1 MRQLMMLLL
10 GMLFFCGC
18 ELFTSDGLQEVH
30 LAELGA
36 EELKQQL
43 RVGVKVR
50 VAVSA
55 AGVPVVAEQVHEV
68 SGTGDVV
75 LPYVQSVQCEGMTIE
90 EFRTELTTRYTRFY
104 RDPVVTA
111 YYVPLAEG
119 GSSPYGQVL
128 VTGCVG
134 RPGMVPIPSTYDLTL
149 MQAIQIAGGMGQ
161 WADASAVRLTRQV
174 GGVKQSVVLDTDR
187 IGRRGAAEL
196 NVRLMPGDII
206 NVPESNW

>member
-1 MRQLMMLLL
+1 MRHWLMIVFS
-10 GMLFFCGC
+10 MLFFCGC
-18 ELFTSDGLQEVH
+18 ELFSPDGLQEVH
-30 LAELGA
+30 LEELGA

-43 RVGVKVR
+43 RVGVKLR

-55 AGVPVVAEQVHEV
+55 AGVPVVQEQVLEV
-68 SGTGDVV
+68 SGVGDVV
-75 LPYVQSVQCEGMTIE
+75 LPYVQSIQCEGMTIE
-90 EFRTELTTRYTRFY
+90 EFREELTKRYAKYY

-128 VTGCVG
+128 VMGCVG
-134 RPGMVPIPSTYDLTL
+134 RPGIVPIPPTCDLTL

-161 WADASAVRLTRQV
+161 WADPTAVRLTREV
-174 GGVKQSVVLDTDR
+174 NGVKQSVVLDTER
-187 IGRRGAAEL
+187 IGRRGASEL
-196 NVRLMPGDII
+196 NVRLMPKDII

>member
-1 MRQLMMLLL
+1 MRQLLMVLSSA
-10 GMLFFCGC
+10 LFLCGC
-18 ELFTSDGLQEVH
+18 GLFSSDGLQEVH
-30 LAELGA
+30 LEELGA
-36 EELKQQL
+36 EALKQQL

-55 AGVPVVAEQVHEV
+55 AGVPVVPEQVLEV
-68 SGTGDVV
+68 SGTGDIV
-75 LPYVQSVQCEGMTIE
+75 LPYVQSVQCAGMTIE
-90 EFRTELTTRYTRFY
+90 EFRAELTERYTKYY

-128 VTGCVG
+128 VTGSVG
-134 RPGMVPIPSTYDLTL
+134 QPGIVPIPPTCDLTL
-149 MQAIQIAGGMGQ
+149 MQAIQMAGGMGA
-161 WADASAVRLTRQV
+161 WADATSVRLTRQV
-174 GGVKQSVVLDTDR
+174 NGVKQSVVLDTER
-187 IGRRGAAEL
+187 IGQRGAAEL

>member
-1 MRQLMMLLL
+1 MRHWLMIILSMF
-10 GMLFFCGC
+10 FFCGC
-18 ELFTSDGLQEVH
+18 ELFSNDGLQEVH
-30 LAELGA
+30 LDELGA
-36 EELKQQL
+36 EELRQQL
-43 RVGVKVR
+43 RVGVKLR

-55 AGVPVVAEQVHEV
+55 AGVPVVQEQVLEV

-90 EFRTELTTRYTRFY
+90 QFREELTKRYAKYY

-111 YYVPLAEG
+111 YYVPLTEG

-128 VTGCVG
+128 VTGSVG
-134 RPGMVPIPSTYDLTL
+134 QPGIVPIPPTCDLTL
-149 MQAIQIAGGMGQ
+149 MQAIQMAGGMGM
-161 WADASAVRLTRQV
+161 WADATAVRLTREV
-174 GGVKQSVVLDTDR
+174 KGVKQSVILDTER
-187 IGRRGAAEL
+187 IGKRGASEL